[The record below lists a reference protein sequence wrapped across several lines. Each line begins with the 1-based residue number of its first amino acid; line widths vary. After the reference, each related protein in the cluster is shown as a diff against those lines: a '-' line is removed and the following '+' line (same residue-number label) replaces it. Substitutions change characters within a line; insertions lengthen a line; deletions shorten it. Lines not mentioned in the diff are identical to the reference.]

1 MPRGTFSRLARKM
14 CMDPE
19 RWLTFC
25 AKRTTPQLF
34 EGLRRLHARE
44 GRSLVAILAHL
55 GELDDRMAVLE
66 KAFPSLFRY
75 CTMELGYSEAEALLR
90 IRTARAARRFP
101 SILTMIEKRQ
111 IHVTAVAKLYPYLD
125 SKNYRGLLA
134 KASRRSLEELDR
146 LIAEIAPLPEKRP
159 VIRVLSAGGGV
170 PGGAGPAAPTGDD
183 HLGRGLFEAAPGP
196 PPVVEAGSP
205 SGEGGGAGHGA
216 GGVPPAAPA
225 PRAADAVPAG
235 RQDGRVLFHF
245 VAGEDLLAKFKRA
258 KGLLWHKYPAG
269 LPENIFADALEAL
282 LDRKDPDRR
291 IERKRRRAAAREAA
305 RAQAGSRP
313 SPAQACASLP
323 LSQGSQAIM

>member
-19 RWLTFC
+19 RWLTFW

-125 SKNYRGLLA
+125 SKN
-134 KASRRSLEELDR
+134 
-146 LIAEIAPLPEKRP
+146 
-159 VIRVLSAGGGV
+159 
-170 PGGAGPAAPTGDD
+170 
-183 HLGRGLFEAAPGP
+183 
-196 PPVVEAGSP
+196 
-205 SGEGGGAGHGA
+205 
-216 GGVPPAAPA
+216 
-225 PRAADAVPAG
+225 
-235 RQDGRVLFHF
+235 
-245 VAGEDLLAKFKRA
+245 
-258 KGLLWHKYPAG
+258 
-269 LPENIFADALEAL
+269 
-282 LDRKDPDRR
+282 
-291 IERKRRRAAAREAA
+291 
-305 RAQAGSRP
+305 
-313 SPAQACASLP
+313 
-323 LSQGSQAIM
+323 